1 MINLT
6 NCNGTKQE
14 SKCLLIFILT
24 RRFSH
29 QKLLKEKNFQVKTNL
44 LHKILQIL
52 DFLFCLSLFITL
64 AYHSLKPCLFWL
76 KIVKKVSNDFKVFD
90 WHCRILILTCT
101 VDFGN
106 NGPNCNVSLLI
117 KGFTNSLLLVAYFFS
132 PCKIIFIYI
141 LIETFK
147 MYYIV
152 KTNHFQ

>member
-1 MINLT
+1 MFANLHFNTTIFTPKTTERKEFPGQNQSATQNLT
-6 NCNGTKQE
+6 DLRFFILSFPFYNTCISQSETM
-14 SKCLLIFILT
+14 FILT
-24 RRFSH
+24 
-29 QKLLKEKNFQVKTNL
+29 QNCKKKLATTLK
-44 LHKILQIL
+44 
-52 DFLFCLSLFITL
+52 
-64 AYHSLKPCLFWL
+64 
-76 KIVKKVSNDFKVFD
+76 KVFD
-90 WHCRILILTCT
+90 CHCRILILTCT

-117 KGFTNSLLLVAYFFS
+117 KGFTNSLLLVAYFLS

>member
-1 MINLT
+1 MRAFHSNE
-6 NCNGTKQE
+6 NGLFCTHPLSIVPLYWWKERGKQE
-14 SKCLLIFILT
+14 ALIWMKN
-24 RRFSH
+24 SH
-29 QKLLKEKNFQVKTNL
+29 LNRT
-44 LHKILQIL
+44 LQYL
-52 DFLFCLSLFITL
+52 
-64 AYHSLKPCLFWL
+64 SLKPCSFWL
-76 KIVKKVSNDFKVFD
+76 KIVKNLQRLLVFD

-117 KGFTNSLLLVAYFFS
+117 QGFTNSLLLVAYFLS
-132 PCKIIFIYI
+132 PCKIIFIYT